1 MEIRNPAMTELSI
14 KSSYPLAETKFVLHE
29 FLRHQMNFINSRYS
43 KFLKEC
49 ESFEEKFNMSSEV
62 FLEKFESGELGD
74 DEHWFDWFASCRGRD
89 AWSRKYNIL
98 RDISWNE

>member
-49 ESFEEKFNMSSEV
+49 ESFEEKF
-62 FLEKFESGELGD
+62 KSGELGD
-74 DEHWFDWFASCRGRD
+74 DEQWFDWFASYRGRD
-89 AWSRKYNIL
+89 AWRMKYNIL
-98 RDISWNE
+98 QDISWNE